1 MTNNAEFITMHILI
15 LADCLH
21 FLVSE
26 SLSPLSTNDFCIPG
40 ENWETEISGIGT
52 MCEEFNTE
60 FRRKVHVSCHSL
72 NYDLY
77 LHPIT

>member
-1 MTNNAEFITMHILI
+1 MQVLT

-26 SLSPLSTNDFCIPG
+26 SISPLSTNVFSIHG
-40 ENWETEISGIGT
+40 ENWETEISDVGM
-52 MCEEFNTE
+52 MCEQFHTE
-60 FRRKVHVSCHSL
+60 VGRKIQVSYHSS

-77 LHPIT
+77 PII